1 MTIAEDYIPLA
12 RNLAKKYTPKGQ
24 NVEDSDCMSV
34 AYAALTEACSRL
46 DDRDTG
52 TASYLWKSI
61 EGALKRH
68 LTTQRV
74 QGFSGLKRS
83 KYAEAILMT
92 KEDVDIPEELEAPL
106 YAALGTVLSLDEPTS
121 FDDGDKGMLEET
133 IDVGAPSAEDDVLA
147 LEQQAYIAREMADWK
162 SRFLSPV
169 QGRYWDEVM
178 VGDKTQTQFCAD
190 HHFST
195 QTAKKIR
202 EDIEEEALESLS
214 YVYHNL
220 EETA

>member
-12 RNLAKKYTPKGQ
+12 RSLAKKYTPKGQ
-24 NVEDSDCMSV
+24 NSEDSDCMSV
-34 AYAALTEACSRL
+34 AYEALSAGCTRL
-46 DDRDTG
+46 DDREEG
-52 TASYLWKSI
+52 ASTYLRKTI

-92 KEDVDIPEELEAPL
+92 KEDVDIPEELEGPL
-106 YAALGTVLSLDEPTS
+106 YAALGTTLSINEPTS
-121 FDDGDKGMLEET
+121 FDDGDKGTLEET
-133 IDVGAPSAEDDVLA
+133 VDVGVPSAEDEVLTR
-147 LEQQAYIAREMADWK
+147 EQQAYIEREMADWK
-162 SRFLSPV
+162 ARFLSPV

-195 QTAKKIR
+195 QTAKRIR